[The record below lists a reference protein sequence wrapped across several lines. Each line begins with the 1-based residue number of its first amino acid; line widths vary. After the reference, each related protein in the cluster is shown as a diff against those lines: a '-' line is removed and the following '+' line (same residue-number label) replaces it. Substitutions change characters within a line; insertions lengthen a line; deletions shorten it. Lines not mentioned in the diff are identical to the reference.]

1 MAALQERNGSFRV
14 LFRHHGKQHT
24 FTVGEVSRAEAE
36 AKAAQADYLLMRLRQ
51 RLLVLPEGAD
61 IVSFLR
67 HDGNPPDTG
76 PALPTAPRQAIT
88 LGTLRDRYLATHGN
102 GTIEANSLD
111 TCRLHL
117 AHFCRALGEG
127 FPLPELSHAKL
138 QVYVNRRAKRKISP
152 VTVRKEV
159 ATLRA
164 AWNWGGPMG
173 LTEGNFPNK
182 GLRYPKADD
191 KPPFMTRDEIER
203 QLAGGGDPDVLWDAL
218 YLQAAEIAE
227 LLKYVKAK
235 GNHGWIYPLFAFAAH
250 TGAGR
255 SKVIRALAADVDLAG
270 NTVLIREKK
279 RARGKRTTRRVP
291 LTPLLKAV
299 LKGWLAEHPGGPF
312 LFCHGGVVGRSKK
325 RSPTT
330 GHKGEKARA
339 GGLKKRRAAVRERPL
354 PAQAAL
360 TRNEVHDHFKRA
372 LAGSKW
378 DKMRGLHCLRHSFI
392 SACASKGV
400 DQRLVQEW
408 CGHMTAEMSRRYA
421 HHYPSTQQEAIRRV
435 FA

>member
-24 FTVGEVSRAEAE
+24 FTLGEVTRAEAE

-51 RLLVLPEGAD
+51 RLLVLSEGAD

-76 PALPTAPRQAIT
+76 PTLPAAPRAAIT

-111 TCRLHL
+111 TCKLHL

-127 FPLPELSHAKL
+127 FPLPELSLAKL
-138 QVYVNRRAKRKISP
+138 QEYVDRRAKKKISP

-173 LTEGNFPNK
+173 LTEGNFPNR

-227 LLKYVKAK
+227 LLRYVKAK
-235 GNHGWIYPLFAFAAH
+235 GGHGWIYPLFAFAAH
-250 TGAGR
+250 TGARR
-255 SKVIRALAADVDLAG
+255 SEVIRALAADVDLAG

-279 RARGKRTTRRVP
+279 RSRGKRTTRRVP

-299 LKGWLAEHPGGPF
+299 LKAWLAGHPGGPF

-339 GGLKKRRAAVRERPL
+339 GSLKKRQAAVRGRPQ

-360 TRNEVHDHFKRA
+360 TRNEVHDHFRRA

-378 DKMRGLHCLRHSFI
+378 EKMRGLHCLRHSFI

-421 HHYPSTQQEAIRRV
+421 HLYPSTQQEAIRRV